1 MLHSQFI
8 SSYLTRMFEN
18 IPQQK
23 SSLLQ
28 LNTSPFTPLTE
39 VVEGFLGDK
48 LQIEATST
56 LVEDYIKNQVTRP
69 ELVTAAHELRNML
82 REQGFHA
89 ALQYCKSTEHGHPIP
104 VVVAQT
110 LGGQYVLPN
119 INSVWN
125 PAPPL
130 ERGTFSADSQKK
142 HVIAPDG
149 PAEDNNP
156 QLAGLRFE
164 HFSQDSPVCLALL
177 PSSSVDRP
185 ADAVPIFT
193 DKAFDEALRHAA
205 ASIISECNDD
215 FSVILEE
222 TIIPNVRSRI
232 REQSALLGEREVP
245 EIQNIG
251 SQSDGSQFHI
261 RTFVPLRDETR
272 PLELQFS
279 IDRSTGKVVCVAQE
293 TVA

>member
-1 MLHSQFI
+1 
-8 SSYLTRMFEN
+8 
-18 IPQQK
+18 
-23 SSLLQ
+23 
-28 LNTSPFTPLTE
+28 
-39 VVEGFLGDK
+39 LGDK

-56 LVEDYIKNQVTRP
+56 LVENFIKTQAARP

-110 LGGQYVLPN
+110 LEGQYVLPN

-130 ERGTFSADSQKK
+130 ERGTHEAAPQKK
-142 HVIAPDG
+142 YVIAPDG
-149 PAEDNNP
+149 LAEDDNP
-156 QLAGLRFE
+156 QLTGLRFE
-164 HFSQDSPVCLALL
+164 HFSQDSPACLALL

-205 ASIISECNDD
+205 TNIISEDNGD

-222 TIIPNVRSRI
+222 TIIPKVRSRI
-232 REQSALLGEREVP
+232 REESAFLGEREVP
-245 EIQNIG
+245 EIQNVR
-251 SQSDGSQFHI
+251 SKSDGSQFHI

-272 PLELQFS
+272 SLELQFS
-279 IDRSTGKVVCVAQE
+279 IDKSTGKVVCVAQE
-293 TVA
+293 TVT

>member
-1 MLHSQFI
+1 
-8 SSYLTRMFEN
+8 MFKN
-18 IPQQK
+18 VPQQK
-23 SSLLQ
+23 SSLAH

-39 VVEGFLGDK
+39 VVEGFFGDK

-56 LVEDYIKNQVTRP
+56 LVEDFIKTQAARP
-69 ELVTAAHELRNML
+69 ELVTAAHELRNIL
-82 REQGFHA
+82 SEQGFHV

-110 LGGQYVLPN
+110 LEGQYALPN

-130 ERGTFSADSQKK
+130 ERETHGADPQSK

-149 PAEDNNP
+149 FAEDDTP
-156 QLAGLRFE
+156 QLTGLRFE
-164 HFSQDSPVCLALL
+164 HFSQDSPACLALL

-205 ASIISECNDD
+205 TSIISEDNDD

-222 TIIPNVRSRI
+222 TIIPNVRSRV
-232 REQSALLGEREVP
+232 REESAFLGAREVP
-245 EIQNIG
+245 EIHNVR
-251 SQSDGSQFHI
+251 SKADGSQFHI

-272 PLELQFS
+272 SLDLQFS
-279 IDRSTGKVVCVAQE
+279 IDKSNGKVVCAAQE
-293 TVA
+293 TVT